1 MADCP
6 LPQGDKC
13 PAEQRLSQGPRSLLA
28 PTGNRALTQ
37 HLGPTSSGPVITH
50 SGVDL
55 ITGHL
60 GAGVRARCP
69 WRGRQPVLFT
79 GPWGQKDLREG
90 IPHTAVPSLLSHLDR
105 VPAPPAPRSC
115 IPPGAEGPASSSGK
129 PTHRWRP
136 LSTLG
141 SQAGPALQGHEAP
154 QETRSQPDPA
164 FRPGHPLHPPG
175 LRTAPPRRLPCPHRT
190 RLNNRDPTQSPP
202 PRPGPALGLA
212 EKQWAREVHFKGHP
226 GPG

>member
-69 WRGRQPVLFT
+69 WRGRQPVLST

-105 VPAPPAPRSC
+105 VPAPPCPQILYPTSGRGAGLLLWKAHPSLEATVHTRV
-115 IPPGAEGPASSSGK
+115 PG
-129 PTHRWRP
+129 RP
-136 LSTLG
+136 CS
-141 SQAGPALQGHEAP
+141 AG
-154 QETRSQPDPA
+154 TRSTSGNQEPADPA
-164 FRPGHPLHPPG
+164 FRPGHPRHPPG